1 MEFLNRLMKRAHFHE
16 VSSNK
21 QCTKLIGRP
30 EHQLSSFSAE
40 MK

>member
-1 MEFLNRLMKRAHFHE
+1 MEFLNRLMKRAQFHE
-16 VSSNK
+16 VLSKK

-30 EHQLSSFSAE
+30 EHQLSGYCAE